1 MRRIGI
7 WSAALLTVGA
17 VLAAETAAPGV
28 KVLRELLLPAGLER
42 ANDIRWPEEGTAW
55 ISAGRSGTF
64 ALSLA
69 EPGQTPRLLAE
80 SPPGAMGLHYSLA
93 WAAPR
98 LWLAAPVRALGWREL
113 RDGQLLPGGYTP
125 GLDFIGDID
134 AFADRALVL
143 GAGRGKDG
151 KFSPDGAIAWLGI
164 IAGRELAL
172 KPVMFSSSGPGAETM
187 DHCGIFGEGKVR
199 FLADGSFLIVPGVE
213 PGVFWFDPEGKLKRT
228 WTSEELGLD
237 GGCTVKRPDVMR
249 YSTDEA
255 ARYRERINQRVVVD
269 EILALPQGPALVT
282 RRRREGVVRWSLL
295 RLAATGEVRSEALPL
310 TSPEER
316 AHLRGDS
323 RGQRVLL
330 LLRVVD
336 PDRQEAARK
345 LQVLEIPP

>member
-1 MRRIGI
+1 MRRIAI
-7 WSAALLTVGA
+7 WFAGVLTAAA
-17 VLAAETAAPGV
+17 VLAAEAAAPAV
-28 KVLRELLLPAGLER
+28 KVLRDLALPAGLER
-42 ANDIRWPEEGTAW
+42 ANDIRWPEEGAAW

-64 ALSLA
+64 ELSLA
-69 EPGQTPRLLAE
+69 EPGRPPRLLAE
-80 SPPGAMGLHYSLA
+80 SPPGAMGLHFYLA

-125 GLDFIGDID
+125 GLDSIHDID

-143 GAGRGKDG
+143 GASRGKDG
-151 KFSPDGAIAWLGI
+151 SYCPDGAIAWLGTI
-164 IAGRELAL
+164 TGRELAL
-172 KPVMFSSSGPGAETM
+172 EPVMFSSSGPGAQTM
-187 DHCGIFGEGKVR
+187 DHCGMFDEGKVR

-213 PGVFWFDPEGKLKRT
+213 PGVFWYDPAGKLKRT

-255 ARYRERINQRVVVD
+255 ARYRERINQRVIVD

-282 RRRREGVVRWSLL
+282 RHRRDGLVRWNLL
-295 RLAATGEVRSEALPL
+295 RLSAAGEVRSETLPL

-323 RGQRVLL
+323 RGLRVLL
-330 LLRVVD
+330 LLRVAD
-336 PDRQEAARK
+336 PDRKDATRV
-345 LQVLEIPP
+345 LQILELAP